1 MATNTGNIIV
11 GAAALAVGTI
21 NTSGGAVPSTFYT
34 DGVYNTTKAA
44 VTGTPKDWRGWVAGL
59 TASGTAVTLS
69 GGATVTWRDAGLT
82 QEGVEVTYSPE
93 YGEVEVDQVLDAAK
107 LFKQKMS
114 VMVKTTFAEP
124 VLRNLLYVW
133 DLSETNNLVASS
145 YDGGGAGQA
154 ALMMN
159 PGNLGDSPQER
170 CLLFVGPKPGGTSGS
185 ANQRVYLAARAI
197 SVESSSQ
204 GLKRTEATVFP
215 VTFRL
220 LPDTGA
226 SVQQYG
232 RIIDVA

>member
-11 GAAALAVGTI
+11 GAAALAVGTVAGTI
-21 NTSGGAVPSTFYT
+21 PTTFYT
-34 DGVYNTTKAA
+34 DGIYNTTKNAVSATAA
-44 VTGTPKDWRGWVAGL
+44 GRDWRTWVQNLTSTGT
-59 TASGTAVTLS
+59 TVTLT
-69 GGATVTWRDAGLT
+69 GGATVNWRDVGLT

-124 VLRNLLYVW
+124 TLRNLLFVW
-133 DLSETNNLVASS
+133 DLADSNLTAPN
-145 YDGGGAGQA
+145 YDSVTGQSA
-154 ALMMN
+154 IQMN
-159 PGNLGDSPQER
+159 PGTLGESPAER
-170 CLLFVGPKPGGTSGS
+170 ALLFVGPRPGGTSGAS
-185 ANQRVYLAARAI
+185 NQRVYLAGRAI
-197 SVESSSQ
+197 SVESSST
-204 GLKRTEATVFP
+204 GIKRSEATVFP

-220 LPDTGA
+220 LPDLGA